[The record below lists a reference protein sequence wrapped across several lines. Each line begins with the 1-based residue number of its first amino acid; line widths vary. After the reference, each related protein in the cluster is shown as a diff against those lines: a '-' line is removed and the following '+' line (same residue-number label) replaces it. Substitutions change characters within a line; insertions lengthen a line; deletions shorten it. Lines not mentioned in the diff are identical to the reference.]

1 MQLTKKNLLKSH
13 TGNERYARYNSCRGS
28 VAVTMNNTVITVR
41 KNDDNNNHELTVARQ
56 GNISH
61 S

>member
-13 TGNERYARYNSCRGS
+13 TGNERYARYNSCCGS

-41 KNDDNNNHELTVARQ
+41 MLGGESKTKTQNWMDVVH
-56 GNISH
+56 
-61 S
+61 